1 MCTSKSKNSS
11 SRRFHIFD
19 FEQQVDQL
27 IKKTNGKN
35 EKILA
40 TNK

>member
-1 MCTSKSKNSS
+1 MNIVLDSLKKNLNT
-11 SRRFHIFD
+11 FD